1 MVSRGGII
9 LFFGLAA
16 AALGA
21 QDWVEEAK
29 ARKAKIAELRK
40 QVEGDDEGAKLSAI
54 SELGGILDDDARSIL
69 ARKLTTDSDS
79 VRRAAAKAIARQKDS
94 ATAQSLGR
102 AIQANAANPLLVKAF
117 IEALGELDMC
127 AGIQP
132 LILALEIAPAQGA
145 DALAALEKIGC
156 PDAVPP
162 LLRFLQ
168 KAEIEEKKPDFFEEA
183 NMGGGGGG
191 LPGMGG
197 GGVGRAENRNKDKRL
212 SVLAPKVRSTLSRL
226 TGASHSSFQEWAAA
240 IRSGQVS
247 VKKASIYLCGKSRQ
261 NYEVPS
267 GGSNKCPNADGKTY
281 HSDIFL
287 KHRRE

>member
-21 QDWVEEAK
+21 QDWVEQAK

-40 QVEGDDEGAKLSAI
+40 QVEGDDEGAKLGAI
-54 SELGGILDDDARSIL
+54 SELGGIRDDDARSIL

-79 VRRAAAKAIARQKDS
+79 VRQAAAKAIAGQKDS

-102 AIQANAANPLLVKAF
+102 AIQANAANPVLVKAF
-117 IEALGELDMC
+117 IDALGELDMC

-183 NMGGGGGG
+183 NMGGGGG
-191 LPGMGG
+191 LPGTGG
-197 GGVGRAENRNKDKRL
+197 GGVGRAENRNKDKTL
-212 SVLAPKVRSTLSRL
+212 AALAPKVRSTLSRL

-247 VKKASIYLCGKSRQ
+247 VKKASIYLCEKSGQ